1 MLKKAGIILLLT
13 IALLSGCREGI
24 IPPGENV
31 GLLNTPVKDNF
42 YRSYTLRVDAA
53 NLNLNVS
60 DSVWLNSS
68 MTILNVSNY
77 SYIKGSLT
85 INLYNPVGSLQY
97 SEILDDNR
105 ATVRRVIDNANI
117 DRIEMHFRNFT
128 GNVNIKLL
136 AAN

>member
-1 MLKKAGIILLLT
+1 MKKNVGIIILFVIILL
-13 IALLSGCREGI
+13 AGCREGI

-42 YRSYTLRVDAA
+42 YRSYSLRVDAA

-68 MTILNVSNY
+68 MTILNISSSN
-77 SYIKGSLT
+77 YIKGSLT
-85 INLYNPVGSLQY
+85 VNLYNPLGTMQY

-105 ATVRRVIDNANI
+105 AAIRRVIDNTNI
-117 DRIEMHFRNFT
+117 DRIEMQFRNFT

>member
-1 MLKKAGIILLLT
+1 MTKKFSI
-13 IALLSGCREGI
+13 IALMVAALLAGCREGI
-24 IPPGENV
+24 IPPGDNV
-31 GLLNTPVKDNF
+31 GMLNTPVKDNF

-68 MTILNVSNY
+68 MTILDINSSNY
-77 SYIKGSLT
+77 LKGSLT
-85 INLYNPVGSLQY
+85 VNLYNPFGSLQY
-97 SEILDDNR
+97 TEILDDNR
-105 ATVRRVIDNANI
+105 PKVRRVIDNTNI
-117 DRIEMHFRNFT
+117 DRIEMQFRNFT